1 MLPCIIFF
9 FWDLLLRLRPLTHQ
23 LGSPIDFFRPSG
35 RIYTGFS
42 QKPPLSLATSHLID
56 TVNDPDDNSMKTQY
70 QLVWRPGNNFPG
82 LKKKKINKINQ
93 QSARDFVATWF
104 YYFIIFPALVSWSN
118 PKTATYIQH
127 DNIPGSCDSPVG
139 SGVGSCS
146 TGWTYTCSEHSAGLP
161 VPPTLAL
168 ARRHYL

>member
-1 MLPCIIFF
+1 MHLRFF
-9 FWDLLLRLRPLTHQ
+9 FLRPTTSI
-23 LGSPIDFFRPSG
+23 GTINTSVGVTNRFFFRPSG

-56 TVNDPDDNSMKTQY
+56 TVNDPDDNSISACMEARE
-70 QLVWRPGNNFPG
+70 QLSWPE
-82 LKKKKINKINQ
+82 KKKYKKNQ
-93 QSARDFVATWF
+93 QSARNFVAKWF
-104 YYFIIFPALVSWSN
+104 YDFIIFPALVSWSN
-118 PKTATYIQH
+118 PITATYIQH